1 MNKYYEMF
9 RKNFPL
15 IVRDERETL
24 EIINNHENKIIE
36 VNDDSGKLIGVS
48 IIHKNNRY
56 TKKKRLILIK
66 Q

>member
-36 VNDDSGKLIGVS
+36 VNDDSGKLS

>member
-48 IIHKNNRY
+48 IIHKNNRC